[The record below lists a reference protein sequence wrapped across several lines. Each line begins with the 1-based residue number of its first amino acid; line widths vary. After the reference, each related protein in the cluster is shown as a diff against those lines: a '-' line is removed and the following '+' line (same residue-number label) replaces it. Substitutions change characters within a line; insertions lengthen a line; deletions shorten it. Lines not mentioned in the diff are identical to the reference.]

1 MEISYNRFG
10 KKRIMIVSKTH
21 FERKGER
28 IKAMIFDEEC
38 PLEIILKKPK
48 STEYF
53 DKEYYRKIYK
63 QNFINY
69 PVDIIP
75 ADDKT
80 YLNTKLVMNFYRYY
94 EIDSPVADDK
104 RIIENA
110 QNCDESSV
118 IWDID
123 EIIDE
128 KIHCMFYDF
137 DKSLEAA
144 KQSSWCLGITDHVLI
159 IKNLLNHYIN
169 IKNNPEVM
177 LSFFY
182 GLSLKKEISNLLLDI
197 YIEFLSDK
205 LAMFTIDQIGM
216 PSQVE
221 IVSSKETK
229 IKWKGKQ
236 AEIVEL
242 FVELQRKNWIE
253 SLDETGLAQSARIIF
268 KIFDLSD
275 TKRKKDSD
283 IVQNINQL
291 LKGEYNEKK
300 ERVYVFEKKGAIRK
314 FKTITSN

>member
-1 MEISYNRFG
+1 MIISKDY
-10 KKRIMIVSKTH
+10 
-21 FERKGER
+21 FERKSEK
-28 IKAMIFDEEC
+28 IKTMIFDEES
-38 PLEIILKKPK
+38 PLEIILTKPR

-53 DKEYYRKIYK
+53 DKTYYKEVYT

-69 PVDIIP
+69 PVDVIP
-75 ADDKT
+75 ADTKT
-80 YLNTKLVMNFYRYY
+80 YLSTKLVISFNRYY
-94 EIDSPVADDK
+94 QIDSPVADDK
-104 RIIENA
+104 QIVQNA

-128 KIHCMFYDF
+128 KLHCMFCDF
-137 DKSLEAA
+137 DKSLDAA
-144 KQSSWCLGITDHVLI
+144 KQSIWCLGITDHVLI

-169 IKNNPEVM
+169 IRNNPKVM

-182 GLSLKKEISNLLLDI
+182 GLTLKKEISDLLLDI

-205 LAMFTIDQIGM
+205 LTMFTIDQVGT
-216 PSQVE
+216 
-221 IVSSKETK
+221 SSKVEPVNGKDSK

-236 AEIVEL
+236 ADIVEL
-242 FVELQRKNWIE
+242 FVELQRKNWIQP
-253 SLDETGLAQSARIIF
+253 LDETGLAQSARIIC

-275 TKRKKDSD
+275 SKRKKDSD

-300 ERVYVFEKKGAIRK
+300 ERVYAFEKKDNVRN
-314 FKTITSN
+314 FETISYN